1 MFNEKEYIKNKRE
14 FIKTADLN
22 NDTVYTHLN
31 EKQISII
38 RKYYEVYTKYLFNKI
53 MGTLRLNVSEAKME
67 KLVKLKGAG
76 TWEFA
81 GMIDMFKRG
90 AAFCEL
96 GHPLRYVY
104 SAINTV
110 NKEKLFFGSRCVG
123 DFFDLDEEGVNALT
137 KVKDEM
143 FNELKDIVAIKE
155 LKMFKEHH
163 YYDCK
168 ELGLIYNTVGQEGL
182 ESLVKLNPLMPIVI
196 DFFANN
202 LPLPK
207 SLLAE
212 ILKFK
217 SDFQVKLEDLDFL
230 GIDKIRLEHL
240 KNSEITLIS
249 HMFTFSEQEVLSNI
263 KKGTVSEAKSD
274 FFNFSTVSDINTGMY
289 VWENRNDRLLKAHN
303 YFNKLGI
310 CCDWSRVYRYMIE
323 NGYKRDIL
331 MLYYGVEILMLFNK
345 NIGIEYSF
353 YTPKEYNYKGYKL
366 NKNSYDIF
374 DSIVDYMATR
384 EFIMS
389 LKEINQVLVE
399 EDNKEMTR
407 QKEIEVMMGY
417 LRDNL
422 QNESYE
428 KIRGI
433 NGVKDIVINKKLEFE
448 NMTEKQQKYVENTYN
463 MMLESAKKVD
473 KSHKPEPT
481 LDIEVNNRYK
491 LIEKPDMLAK
501 IQRLQSEA
509 ESVLPDFIKGIL
521 QSVMTYKYVSDKQIK
536 HINDAYAEHI
546 LGETPKGNNTPVKNS
561 IGPQKWN
568 LIERSD
574 IKDKILELQKH
585 PEYSNMHPTV
595 RDIFTN
601 ILKYNSVSEKQ
612 IESVERTYKRYFGG
626 R

>member
-14 FIKTADLN
+14 YIKTANLN
-22 NDTVYTHLN
+22 NDTVYTYLN

-38 RKYYEVYTKYLFNKI
+38 RKYYEVYTKYLFNKL
-53 MGTLRLNVSEAKME
+53 MGSLRLEVSSEKME
-67 KLVKLKGAG
+67 KLVKLKGVG

-81 GMIDMFKRG
+81 GMVDMFKRG

-104 SAINTV
+104 SAINTS

-155 LKMFKEHH
+155 MRMIKEHH

-168 ELGLIYNTVGQEGL
+168 ELGLIFNTVGLKGV

-207 SLLAE
+207 SLLTE
-212 ILKFK
+212 MLRFK
-217 SDFQVKLEDLDFL
+217 SDFEMKLEDLDFL
-230 GIDKIRLEHL
+230 GIDSGRLELL
-240 KNSEITLIS
+240 KKSEITTIS
-249 HMFTFSEQEVLSNI
+249 HMFSFSEQEVLSNI
-263 KKGTVSEAKSD
+263 KKGTVAQAKSD
-274 FFNFSTVSDINTGMY
+274 FFNFGTVSDINTGIC
-289 VWENRNDRLLKAHN
+289 VWENRNDRLLKAQN
-303 YFNKLGI
+303 YFNKMGI
-310 CCDWSRVYRYMIE
+310 CGDWSRVYRYMIE
-323 NGYKRDIL
+323 NGYKRDVL
-331 MLYYGVEILMLFNK
+331 MLYYGVEILMLFSK
-345 NIGIEYSF
+345 NVVIEHSF
-353 YTPKEYNYKGYKL
+353 YNPKEYNYKGYKL
-366 NKNSYDIF
+366 NKNSYDTF
-374 DSIVDYMATR
+374 DSIIDYMATR
-384 EFIMS
+384 EFIMT
-389 LKEINQVLVE
+389 LKEINQVLIE
-399 EDNKEMTR
+399 EDNKESTR
-407 QKEIEVMMGY
+407 QKEVEVMMGY
-417 LRDNL
+417 LRENL
-422 QNESYE
+422 QKDAYE
-428 KIRGI
+428 RIRGI
-433 NGVKDIVINKKLEFE
+433 NGVIDIVMNKKLEFE

-463 MMLESAKKVD
+463 TMVEQDNKVVAT
-473 KSHKPEPT
+473 KPESVVDT
-481 LDIEVNNRYK
+481 EVNNRYK

-521 QSVMTYKYVSDKQIK
+521 QSVMTYKYVSDRQIK

-546 LGETPKGNNTPVKNS
+546 LGETPNVTTAPIKAS

-574 IKDKILELQKH
+574 IKDKILDLQRH
-585 PEYSNMHPTV
+585 PEYYNMHPTV

-601 ILKYNSVSEKQ
+601 ILKYNSVSERQ
-612 IESVERTYKRYFGG
+612 IESVERTYKRYFGS